1 MPQLSV
7 WVGAGLVSAGVSAAL
22 IAGAGAASAATDADS
37 DSGGTTTSDSQ
48 RPSSSKLH
56 PGPAAQPR
64 RPDARP
70 NVRTKSRPSRDQ
82 RATADTKAQAG
93 ATDAAPSKRKRVH
106 LELGARTTRP
116 ATPAPDARPDA
127 LAARLRSIPA
137 ALEDTVAHPFRDVL
151 TNTAAAQSVSER
163 LPRPSLGQ
171 LRLTAAAAPGAHIDV
186 ERPVGGVIA
195 TIGSALF
202 DALQSVETAVTGPP
216 VVPPGS
222 HVTVQSSTIQLDN
235 GDTVPANWY
244 FPETS
249 DGTPPTQV
257 ILLQHGF
264 LALGPMYSYTA
275 AALAEQTGSIVVTPT
290 LSSNPFAGDDHWL
303 GGSGMAASVGH
314 LFEGDRAALTQSA
327 RDAGYETFYGLA
339 PGTGE
344 LPKPFA
350 LMGHSLGANLV
361 AGAAGTLAADCTAQE
376 CAADDLVG
384 VILLDGVPMGNT
396 LPDALAEL
404 DAKEALTG
412 YVPVREIGAPFNAWN
427 SLSSVN
433 EQLTAARPDHFNGVV
448 LDGGVH
454 SDAMSGG
461 NPLIQLALYLVA
473 GFPEPQNPPAVE
485 TLSAQ
490 WLNDWFAGDTDNGDD
505 LAPGTTVDI
514 STPNGTAH
522 GVVIGTAPPLLIAW
536 FHQLVTELE
545 TSAVTHLPT
554 TNPTLAIL
562 AA

>member
-1 MPQLSV
+1 MPQLPV

-37 DSGGTTTSDSQ
+37 DSGGTTSSDSQ

-56 PGPAAQPR
+56 AGPAAKPQASAAKPQASPAAKPQAGPAKPQASPAAKPQASPAAKPR
-64 RPDARP
+64 RPDVRTD
-70 NVRTKSRPSRDQ
+70 VRTKLRPSGDQRTTTDPKDPADSTTLTSKFTAKLTAPPTSKRSADLESAVQPVRAALPSTFAKQAISERFSRP
-82 RATADTKAQAG
+82 G
-93 ATDAAPSKRKRVH
+93 
-106 LELGARTTRP
+106 
-116 ATPAPDARPDA
+116 
-127 LAARLRSIPA
+127 
-137 ALEDTVAHPFRDVL
+137 
-151 TNTAAAQSVSER
+151 
-163 LPRPSLGQ
+163 LGQ
-171 LRLTAAAAPGAHIDV
+171 LRLTATSGASSD
-186 ERPVGGVIA
+186 VGGVIA
-195 TIGSALF
+195 AIGSAFF
-202 DALQSVETAVTGPP
+202 DALQAVETAVTGPP

-235 GDTVPANWY
+235 GETVPANWY

-249 DGTPPTQV
+249 DGSPPQQM

-264 LALGPMYSYTA
+264 LAQGPMYSYTA

-290 LSSNPFAGDDHWL
+290 LSSNPFAGDDYWL

-314 LFEGDRAALTQSA
+314 LYEGDRAAQTQSA
-327 RDAGYETFYGLA
+327 RDAGYESRYGLA

-344 LPKPFA
+344 LPKAFA

-361 AGAAGTLAADCTAQE
+361 AGAAGTLAADCTPGD

-412 YVPVREIGAPFNAWN
+412 YVPVREIGAPLNPWN
-427 SLSSVN
+427 FVSSVN
-433 EQLTAARPDHFNGVV
+433 ED
-448 LDGGVH
+448 
-454 SDAMSGG
+454 
-461 NPLIQLALYLVA
+461 LIA

-505 LAPGTTVDI
+505 LAPGTTVDVPT
-514 STPNGTAH
+514 SNGTAH
-522 GVVIGTAPPLLIAW
+522 GVVIGTAPAPLIAW

-545 TSAVTHLPT
+545 TPAVTDLPST
-554 TNPTLAIL
+554 DPTWAML